1 MRFSALR
8 PMKLPQQL
16 GVGFGLMLLCMVLTL
31 GANLA
36 ASSQQQAITHHL
48 IYHLYPARWQAHEII
63 KLTLAIDDDVAR
75 YLLSHIPGQ
84 QADLLNTYQQEAR
97 DLRVAV
103 ASATSLT
110 DTAEQRAILAD
121 FIQSFFGTG
130 GYYASNQEVFNLT
143 QASQAVTA
151 NEVYATSPFLAT
163 AHQDMQTYIDV
174 VEVEIKQEEANENGI
189 TRLVQF
195 LNIGLGGSTTL
206 FGIGIALLFT
216 RSIGRLYRQIEE
228 KNVRLAENNTHLQS
242 LATTDPL
249 TGLSNHRAYQEA
261 LQLTMKHVLQSG
273 EPAALVLVNVDEL
286 KDVNDAHGHL
296 YGDHVLVEL
305 AGALASFGTG
315 AAFRLS
321 GDEFALVLPNTSLSQ
336 ARVSCEQV
344 RKEVARRLLGPTI
357 SIGLAITT
365 QEEHEV
371 DLLREQA
378 DAALREAKKQGR
390 NTLVSFDEIRASTS
404 MLAPAKVQAFRRLLA
419 EQQVTVAF
427 QPIWS
432 MKQGTVLAFEALT
445 RPAPAYGFNGP
456 QEAFDI
462 AEKLGHAHELDAI
475 CVRAILKRAHELP
488 EGVLLF
494 LNLTPQSL
502 AHDLLTGAV
511 LLEAVIEAGLT
522 VDRVVLELT
531 ERSTLPIAVVVQ
543 HARELQALGFRLA
556 LDDAG
561 AGNAGLEMMSQ
572 LAVDF
577 IKIDRA
583 VVVNAMTDK
592 AAQGVLAGI
601 AAIARE
607 MEALVI
613 AEGIENVAMLELVE
627 HHGLQAVQ
635 GYLLGRPNETIPDL
649 DSLQALSPLAL
660 VS

>member
-1 MRFSALR
+1 M
-8 PMKLPQQL
+8 
-16 GVGFGLMLLCMVLTL
+16 
-31 GANLA
+31 
-36 ASSQQQAITHHL
+36 I
-48 IYHLYPARWQAHEII
+48 
-63 KLTLAIDDDVAR
+63 
-75 YLLSHIPGQ
+75 
-84 QADLLNTYQQEAR
+84 
-97 DLRVAV
+97 
-103 ASATSLT
+103 
-110 DTAEQRAILAD
+110 
-121 FIQSFFGTG
+121 
-130 GYYASNQEVFNLT
+130 
-143 QASQAVTA
+143 A
-151 NEVYATSPFLAT
+151 NEVYVSSPFLAI
-163 AHQDMQTYIDV
+163 AQQDMQIYIDAA
-174 VEVEIKQEEANENGI
+174 EHGINQEEVNENAV

-195 LNIGLGGSTTL
+195 LNIGLGGSITL
-206 FGIGIALLFT
+206 FGTGIALLVS

-228 KNVRLAENNTHLQS
+228 KNTRLAENNMHWQS

-249 TGLSNHRAYQEA
+249 TGLANHRAYQEA

-273 EPAALVLVNVDEL
+273 EQATLALINVDEL
-286 KDVNDAHGHL
+286 KVVNDTQGHL

-305 AGALASFGTG
+305 AGALATFGTET
-315 AAFRLS
+315 AFRLS
-321 GDEFALVLPNTSLSQ
+321 GDEFALVLPDTSLSQ
-336 ARVSCEQV
+336 ARVSLDLL
-344 RKEVARRLLGPTI
+344 RKEVANRLLGPSI
-357 SIGLAITT
+357 SIGVAITT
-365 QEEHEV
+365 QEEHEM

-378 DAALREAKKQGR
+378 DAALREAKRQGR
-390 NTLVSFDEIRASTS
+390 NSVVSFDEIRAFTS
-404 MLAPAKVQAFRRLLA
+404 MLAPVKVQAFRRLLV

-445 RPAPAYGFNGP
+445 RPALTYGFSGP

-475 CVRAILKRAHELP
+475 CVRAILKRARELP
-488 EGVLLF
+488 AGVLLF

-522 VDRVVLELT
+522 VDQVVLELT

-543 HARELQALGFRLA
+543 HARELRDLGFRLA

-613 AEGIENVAMLELVE
+613 AEGIENVEMLQLVDRN
-627 HHGLQAVQ
+627 GLQAVQ

-660 VS
+660 VG